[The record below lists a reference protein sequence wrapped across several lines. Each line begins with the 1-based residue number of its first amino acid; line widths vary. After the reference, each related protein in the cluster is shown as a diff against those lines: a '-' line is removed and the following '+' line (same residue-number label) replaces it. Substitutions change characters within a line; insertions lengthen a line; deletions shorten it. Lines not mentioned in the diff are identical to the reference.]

1 MHIIKPRTIRE
12 YERRHPDARASLEEW
27 LLKVKAARWD
37 NLSDLRQT
45 FAHADPVVLQG
56 GETVTVFNIAGNKYR
71 LITTVRYRLKTVFT
85 LMFLTHAEYSKDT
98 WKELLCKSR

>member
-12 YERRHPDARASLEEW
+12 YAKQHPDATASLEHW

-37 NLSDLRQT
+37 DISDVRNV
-45 FAHADPVVLQG
+45 FRSADPVVLKG

-71 LITTVRYRLKTVFT
+71 LITTIRYRKKKVFT
-85 LMFLTHAEYSKDT
+85 LMFLTHAEYSKEQ
-98 WKELLCKSR
+98 WKEALCPPL